1 MSRTTEQKRTVE
13 ETEEANSTGVT
24 APVPKPVAENT
35 TGAQA
40 ELQEAQNTS
49 DALVQEREQVYRSDA
64 GLVRTA
70 QAKNAAPAHSAEQVF
85 APGLRVAQQ
94 HDYQAPDARVHQ
106 PGTAARR
113 RLGTPSSDAVADP
126 PEPDAALRDVIPASY
141 RQLPAAC
148 WQVP

>member
-1 MSRTTEQKRTVE
+1 MIRTTEQKRTVE
-13 ETEEANSTGVT
+13 ETGEANSTGVT

-49 DALVQEREQVYRSDA
+49 DA

-85 APGLRVAQQ
+85 APGLRVPQK
-94 HDYQAPDARVHQ
+94 HDYQAPDAMVHQ

-113 RLGTPSSDAVADP
+113 RLGTPSSDAVAAP